1 MAWAWSMEVYQRKE
15 LVIRNNCLGEFFISF
30 KSRTTGFGKLRFV
43 RHRIYISF
51 KSRTTGFGKLRFVR
65 HRIYFFSK
73 DNRLRVIVN
82 VSRPSWR
89 KISS

>member
-1 MAWAWSMEVYQRKE
+1 MEVYQRKE

-43 RHRIYISF
+43 RHRIYFS
-51 KSRTTGFGKLRFVR
+51 
-65 HRIYFFSK
+65 SK

-82 VSRPSWR
+82 DSRPSWR